1 MCLMKKWGYII
12 GAACLAAGAAGCSST
27 YWAAS
32 GYGADDLY
40 AIHDKEEIARRQQAE
55 AVAKKAEAEA
65 RRAEWEAR
73 IAEAE
78 AAAAQ
83 NRYYSYRDESAN
95 PYEEVLA
102 DTYQSAYAR
111 RLRGFESPTYNMP
124 TSYYN
129 FRYGSAF
136 NYVSAYDPAFY
147 NVMVMGDQVWVEP
160 KYITAM
166 FGTWGRPAIYADPWY
181 YGWHAPYYGGWGF
194 SMGSWG
200 WSFGWSWYDPW
211 YRPWWGPSWGHGW
224 GPGWHG
230 HPHWGGGVGRPH
242 RRYASGIVHR
252 ADPHTPP
259 SGVRYGS
266 PALRSGGSTSGPS
279 HSSYRNSSG
288 FGVRNSS
295 SQNGGWQQSS
305 PSRGNGNSNSN
316 SSYRNNSNNNSGSNS
331 YNRGGNYNSGSSSR
345 GGSSGY
351 SGGSGSRSSGG
362 SYRNAGGR

>member
-1 MCLMKKWGYII
+1 MMKKWGHII
-12 GAACLAAGAAGCSST
+12 VAACFAIGAAGCSST
-27 YWAAS
+27 YWASA
-32 GYGADDLY
+32 GYATDDLY
-40 AIHDKEEIARRQQAE
+40 AVHNKEEIARRKEAE
-55 AVAKKAEAEA
+55 AAARKAEAEA

-83 NRYYSYRDESAN
+83 NRYYSYRSAETD

-124 TSYYN
+124 SSYYN

-166 FGTWGRPAIYADPWY
+166 FGTWGRPAVYVDPWY
-181 YGWHAPYYGGWGF
+181 YGWNAPYYGGWSF

-200 WSFGWSWYDPW
+200 WSFGWGHSWYDPW
-211 YRPWWGPSWGHGW
+211 YRPWWGYGW
-224 GPGWHG
+224 GPGWPG
-230 HPHWGGGVGRPH
+230 HPHYGGGAGHPH
-242 RRYASGIVHR
+242 RRYAADIVHR
-252 ADPHTPP
+252 ADPGTPP

-266 PALRSGGSTSGPS
+266 PALRSGSAVSGSS
-279 HSSYRNSSG
+279 HSSYRDRNSG

-295 SQNGGWQQSS
+295 SNGSGRQQPTS
-305 PSRGNGNSNSN
+305 SRGSGNGSGNSN
-316 SSYRNNSNNNSGSNS
+316 SSYRNNSGGNTGSNS
-331 YNRGGNYNSGSSSR
+331 YNRGGSYHSGSSSR
-345 GGSSGY
+345 SGSSG
-351 SGGSGSRSSGG
+351 SSSGSGSRSSGG